1 MDLWNFVKEYYID
14 SIVYKEGYN
23 IVNTLTW
30 AVILIFAV
38 VLLYKYLS
46 KRLEFDKRFFLAMLP
61 FIVFGSSL
69 RIVED
74 AGFLIPPLSYL
85 FMTPFIY
92 VMVFLVAFPT
102 LIISLRFK
110 ENYHYYCAA
119 LGSLLAVFTI
129 LWLLFNLKIENPVV
143 FPTATSLAA
152 VASFIFYLALRSCRN
167 FHSIAVIF
175 SHMLDAFS
183 SYIGIKFFDYW
194 ELHVIPRYLIENF
207 GVEVLPI
214 AKFFVISAILY
225 ILDKSEEDKKFVD
238 FLKFALFVLG
248 LSPGIRNSL
257 RITFGV

>member
-1 MDLWNFVKEYYID
+1 MDLWKFVKEYYID

-30 AVILIFAV
+30 AIILILAV
-38 VLLYKYLS
+38 VLLYRYLS
-46 KRLEFDKRFFLAMLP
+46 KRLEFDKRFFLAMFP
-61 FIVFGSSL
+61 FIVFGSAI

-74 AGFLIPPLSYL
+74 AGFLMPPLSYF

-92 VMVFLVAFPT
+92 VMVFLIAFPT
-102 LIISLRFK
+102 LIFSLKFR
-110 ENYHYYCAA
+110 ENYHYHCAA
-119 LGSLLAVFTI
+119 VGSLLAISTVF
-129 LWLLFNLKIENPVV
+129 WLLFNLKIENPTVL
-143 FPTATSLAA
+143 PLSISLAA
-152 VASFIFYLALRSCRN
+152 LASFIFYSAVKICRN
-167 FHSIAVIF
+167 FHSLVVIF

-194 ELHVIPRYLIENF
+194 ELHVLPRYLIENF
-207 GVEVLPI
+207 GIEVLPI
-214 AKFFVISAILY
+214 AKFFVISAVLY
-225 ILDKSEEDKKFVD
+225 ILDRSEDDKKFVD